1 MRPRSLNEPLAEP
14 AAGELVGRIRHWAAE
29 LGFQQV
35 GIANCDLGDAEARLQ
50 EWLSRG
56 WQGDMD
62 YLSAHGTRRTRP
74 AELVPGTVRVI
85 TVRMNY
91 FPAEAADSWDVLGD
105 GSRAFVARYALGRDY
120 HKVLRG
126 RLQKLCGR
134 IAQAVE
140 RAETLPIESAGLG
153 SPAGVAWGAV
163 ESLASVE
170 AVIGRDPAR
179 VPANGR
185 TANES
190 RSRGQRAIALP
201 LPAHRSPNPAA
212 ARRFHY
218 RVFTDSAP
226 VMEVELAIKA
236 GLGWRGKHTLVLNRE
251 AGSWF
256 FLGEIYTDLP
266 LPVDAPQSEHCGTC
280 SRCIDIC
287 PTQAIVAPYQLD
299 ARRCI
304 SYLTIEHKG
313 DIPED
318 LRPLMGNRIY
328 GCDDCQLVCP
338 WNRFAQKAEAPDFA
352 VRHGLDAAGLV
363 ELFSWSA
370 EEFERRMEGS
380 AIRRIGHERW
390 LRNLAVGLGNAPTSP
405 AVIAALEA
413 RRDHPSAL
421 VRSHVEWALKQ
432 HTHLTPRPLPP

>member
-1 MRPRSLNEPLAEP
+1 VKSTGSHDPSSHARHAELA
-14 AAGELVGRIRHWAAE
+14 GLIRDWATD

-35 GIANCDLGDAEARLQ
+35 GISDCDLGDAEARLKQ
-50 EWLSRG
+50 WLARG

-74 AELVPGTVRVI
+74 AELVPGTLRVI
-85 TVRMNY
+85 TARMNY
-91 FPAEAADSWDVLGD
+91 FPAQAADSWEVMRD
-105 GSRAFVARYALGRDY
+105 GSRAYVARYALGRDY
-120 HKVLRG
+120 HKVLRA
-126 RLQKLCGR
+126 RLQKLCER
-134 IAQAVE
+134 IAEV
-140 RAETLPIESAGLG
+140 T
-153 SPAGVAWGAV
+153 
-163 ESLASVE
+163 
-170 AVIGRDPAR
+170 
-179 VPANGR
+179 
-185 TANES
+185 
-190 RSRGQRAIALP
+190 P
-201 LPAHRSPNPAA
+201 L
-212 ARRFHY
+212 HY

-226 VMEVELAIKA
+226 VMEVELATRA

-266 LPVDAPQSEHCGTC
+266 LPVDAPQADHCGTC
-280 SRCIDIC
+280 SRCIDVC

-338 WNRFAQKAEAPDFA
+338 WNRFAQKADVPDFA

-363 ELFSWSA
+363 ELFSWS
-370 EEFERRMEGS
+370 EEQFQQRMQGS
-380 AIRRIGHERW
+380 AIRRIGFERW
-390 LRNLAVGLGNAPTSP
+390 LRNLAVALGNAPTTP

-413 RRDHPSAL
+413 RRDHPSAM
-421 VRSHVEWALKQ
+421 VRNHVGWAMKR
-432 HTHLTPRPLPP
+432 HNSNSSPRSTTSPRRADTSGM